1 MMNRKF
7 GKRMTAALFA
17 VLMVLSLA
25 ACGPK
30 EQTPAESGSNPVD
43 GSAVQTMDTLTMDV
57 FKDYDLTLV
66 NLFTTWCTPCVR
78 EIPELDLL
86 DKQMADK
93 KVNVIG
99 VGLDTVDAVGN
110 PAPDLVTTALELKFK
125 TGAEYDFYIP
135 DLELFGGRMKQ
146 VTAVPETFFVDSEGN
161 IVGNTWMGARDLS
174 AWTAIV
180 EETLASMESK

>member
-1 MMNRKF
+1 MMNPKF
-7 GKRMTAALFA
+7 RKRMTAALFA
-17 VLMVLSLA
+17 VLMLVSLT

-30 EQTPAESGSNPVD
+30 DKNTQND
-43 GSAVQTMDTLTMDV
+43 GSAMVGELGTMETLTMDV

-146 VTAVPETFFVDSEGN
+146 VTAIPETFFVDSEGN

>member
-66 NLFTTWCTPCVR
+66 NLFATWCTPCVQ
-78 EIPELDLL
+78 EIPELDQLKK
-86 DKQMADK
+86 DMADK
-93 KVNVIG
+93 NVNVIG
-99 VGLDTVDAVGN
+99 VCLDAVDPSGN
-110 PAPDLVTTALELKFK
+110 PISENIAIAHEQKAR
-125 TGAEYDFYIP
+125 TGAEYDFYPP
-135 DLELFGGRMKQ
+135 DFDLFGGRMMQ
-146 VTAVPETFFVDSEGN
+146 VTAVPETFFVDREGN
-161 IVGNTWMGARDLS
+161 VVGMTWMGARDLEG
-174 AWTAIV
+174 WTKVV
-180 EETLASMESK
+180 EGTLAALEA